1 MMLHKIYDFNNFKK
15 LKDRDDLRKKI
26 LKITEN
32 VNYLNSIVD
41 LKINFKKWIDI
52 NSDESNEKVHNG

>member
-52 NSDESNEKVHNG
+52 NSNESNEKVHNG